1 MAPCGEEQGVFAGA
15 TARIENRADDLIGGG
30 LERRLGLAD
39 VPGRAAGVRAAKG
52 FAVVCQDVVGEKTS
66 VSRAPL
72 YTQRPSELSKLISSQ
87 PWETISLI
95 RTNLQSTKS
104 GQGSVAPISPCS
116 FHRAR
121 VGSGHRRAEPIACGG

>member
-15 TARIENRADDLIGGG
+15 PARIENRADDLIGGG
-30 LERRLGLAD
+30 LERRLVLAD
-39 VPGRAAGVRAAKG
+39 VPGRAAGVGAAKG
-52 FAVVCQDVVGEKTS
+52 FAVVGEDVVGEKTS

-72 YTQRPSELSKLISSQ
+72 YTQGPSQLSKLISSQ

-104 GQGSVAPISPCS
+104 G
-116 FHRAR
+116 
-121 VGSGHRRAEPIACGG
+121 